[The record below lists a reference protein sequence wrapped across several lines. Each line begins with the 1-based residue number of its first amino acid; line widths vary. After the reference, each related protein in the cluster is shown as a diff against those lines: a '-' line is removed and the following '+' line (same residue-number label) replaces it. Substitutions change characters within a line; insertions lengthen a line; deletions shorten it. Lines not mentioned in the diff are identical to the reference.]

1 MENTIEKSDSK
12 QNDKELI
19 NVFVNKLKNKFE
31 SKLYFEYSLNL
42 NDINSIIDETL
53 KEMALKFQFNRRCID
68 DNRKYFSV
76 CDG

>member
-1 MENTIEKSDSK
+1 MENTIEKSNSE
-12 QNDKELI
+12 QNEKELI

-53 KEMALKFQFNRRCID
+53 KEMALKF
-68 DNRKYFSV
+68 
-76 CDG
+76 

>member
-1 MENTIEKSDSK
+1 MENIIEKSNSK

-53 KEMALKFQFNRRCID
+53 KEMALKL
-68 DNRKYFSV
+68 
-76 CDG
+76 

>member
-1 MENTIEKSDSK
+1 MENTIEKSNSK

-31 SKLYFEYSLNL
+31 IKLYFEYSLNL

-53 KEMALKFQFNRRCID
+53 KEMALKF
-68 DNRKYFSV
+68 
-76 CDG
+76 

>member
-53 KEMALKFQFNRRCID
+53 KEMA
-68 DNRKYFSV
+68 
-76 CDG
+76 

>member
-1 MENTIEKSDSK
+1 MENTIEKSNSK

-19 NVFVNKLKNKFE
+19 NVFVNKLKKKFE

-53 KEMALKFQFNRRCID
+53 KEMALKF
-68 DNRKYFSV
+68 
-76 CDG
+76 

>member
-1 MENTIEKSDSK
+1 MENTIEKSNSK

-53 KEMALKFQFNRRCID
+53 KEMALKFQFNLYT
-68 DNRKYFSV
+68 K
-76 CDG
+76 

>member
-1 MENTIEKSDSK
+1 MENIIEKSNSK

-53 KEMALKFQFNRRCID
+53 KEMALKF
-68 DNRKYFSV
+68 
-76 CDG
+76 

>member
-1 MENTIEKSDSK
+1 MENTIEKLNSK

-53 KEMALKFQFNRRCID
+53 KEMALKF
-68 DNRKYFSV
+68 
-76 CDG
+76 

>member
-53 KEMALKFQFNRRCID
+53 KEMALKF
-68 DNRKYFSV
+68 
-76 CDG
+76 

>member
-53 KEMALKFQFNRRCID
+53 KEIALKF
-68 DNRKYFSV
+68 
-76 CDG
+76 

>member
-1 MENTIEKSDSK
+1 MGNTIEKSNSK

-53 KEMALKFQFNRRCID
+53 KEMALKF
-68 DNRKYFSV
+68 
-76 CDG
+76 

>member
-1 MENTIEKSDSK
+1 MENKIEKSDSK

-53 KEMALKFQFNRRCID
+53 KEMALKF
-68 DNRKYFSV
+68 
-76 CDG
+76 

>member
-1 MENTIEKSDSK
+1 MENTIKKSNSK

-53 KEMALKFQFNRRCID
+53 KEMALKF
-68 DNRKYFSV
+68 
-76 CDG
+76 

>member
-1 MENTIEKSDSK
+1 MENIIEKSNSK

-53 KEMALKFQFNRRCID
+53 KEMVLKF
-68 DNRKYFSV
+68 
-76 CDG
+76 